1 MTLVLGL
8 TGSFGSGKSTV
19 ASMFE
24 AMGVPVI
31 DADQAARDVVE
42 PGTPGLARVVEAFGE
57 EVLDEDGRLDRKK
70 LADRVFSDE
79 AARKRLNGIVHPL
92 VGEEIARFLSSHA
105 GAPLVVLEIPLLLE
119 GGRTAPVQKVVVVT
133 TDPEKRRERLQAKG
147 FTVEEIEGRLKA
159 QMPQEEKVKLAD
171 HVIRN
176 DGDLEETRRQV
187 RELAERY
194 GITTAPDRNELGARQ
209 ESR

>member
-1 MTLVLGL
+1 MTTVLGL

-42 PGTPGLARVVEAFGE
+42 AGTPGLARVVEAFGE
-57 EVLDEDGRLDRKK
+57 GILGDDGKLDRKQ
-70 LADRVFSDE
+70 LADRVFSDAE
-79 AARKRLNGIVHPL
+79 ARGRLNGIVHPL
-92 VGEEIARFLSSHA
+92 VGEEIAKFLSSHRDD
-105 GAPLVVLEIPLLLE
+105 PVVVLEIPLLLE
-119 GGRTAPVQKVVVVT
+119 GGRKAPVDKVLVVT
-133 TDPEKRRERLQAKG
+133 TDPESRKRRLSASG
-147 FTVEEIEGRLKA
+147 FTEEEVDARLRA

-176 DGDLEETRRQV
+176 DGDLESTRRQV
-187 RELAERY
+187 RELAESY
-194 GITTAPDRNELGARQ
+194 GITPAPR
-209 ESR
+209 S